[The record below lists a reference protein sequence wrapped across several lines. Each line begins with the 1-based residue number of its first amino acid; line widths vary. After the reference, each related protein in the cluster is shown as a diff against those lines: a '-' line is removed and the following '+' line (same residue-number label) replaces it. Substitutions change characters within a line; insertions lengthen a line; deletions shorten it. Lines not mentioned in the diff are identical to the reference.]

1 MRIAYLTSRLPYPP
15 IGGDRTRA
23 YRFLKQLLR
32 SHEVTLYAIESR
44 LRGRADFSNAEP
56 LGLTNRRF
64 RISPVGYGWNA
75 VKGLFSRVP
84 LQVKLYESNELVRA
98 LARDIERD
106 EIDVVIVQ
114 LLRMAEY
121 VRPFAGIPR
130 ILDMVDSICLH
141 YHRMPRIWRS
151 PLWLAARLDRDRVCR
166 YEAEMPA
173 LFDWILLS
181 SPVDLAALRERTG
194 AENLVLVPNGVDL
207 HEFSFAEGMVDAN
220 RIIFFGKLDTLPNS
234 DAAQYFAREIL
245 PLVKKLE
252 PGAHF
257 VVAGWNPPR
266 AVRALARMPGVTVR
280 ANVPDIKVEVSRS
293 VVSVVPLRF
302 GAGTQYKILES
313 LALGVPVVA
322 TPEPARALMD
332 DTTGPILVGR
342 SPEEFAN
349 QVVRLLTDAAY
360 RERLSRAGRSLVES
374 RYTWE
379 RVLAPLDRVLETVTK
394 LSRRSSSV
402 SGAAP

>member
-1 MRIAYLTSRLPYPP
+1 MRIAYLTSRVPYPP

-23 YRFLKQLLR
+23 FHVLRHLVR
-32 SHEVTLYAIESR
+32 SHEVIVYALDSS
-44 LRGRADFSNAEP
+44 LARADGSRSPELARMVEK
-56 LGLTNRRF
+56 RF
-64 RISPVGYGWNA
+64 QVSTAGYGWNA
-75 VKGLFSRVP
+75 VKGLFSGMP
-84 LQVKLYESNELVRA
+84 FQVRLYDCASLRRA
-98 LARDIERD
+98 LAEDYERSAFD
-106 EIDVVIVQ
+106 
-114 LLRMAEY
+114 LLMVHLIRMAEY
-121 VRPFAGIPR
+121 AKPFAGVPR
-130 ILDMVDSICLH
+130 VLDMTDSLCLH

-194 AENLVLVPNGVDL
+194 AENLVLLPNGVDL

-245 PLVKKLE
+245 PLVKELE

-266 AVRALARMPGVTVR
+266 AIRALARMPGVTVR

-293 VVSVVPLRF
+293 VVSVAPLRF

-322 TPEPARALMD
+322 TPEPARALVD
-332 DTTGPILVGR
+332 ERDGPILVGR
-342 SPEEFAN
+342 KPEQFADH
-349 QVVRLLTDAAY
+349 VARLLTDAAY
-360 RERLSRAGRSLVES
+360 RERLGRAGRSLVEL

-394 LSRRSSSV
+394 LSRRSSCV
-402 SGAAP
+402 SRAAP